1 MNTNFLIE
9 SLCCLYVSDNNL
21 QLCPKFNQGKMRPTG
36 KAETDRSIH
45 DPFSETSDAR
55 RHEYDNCG
63 HVQFNAKMTESSG
76 VSDSVSA
83 SVEKTGGSYEKGLF
97 P

>member
-1 MNTNFLIE
+1 
-9 SLCCLYVSDNNL
+9 
-21 QLCPKFNQGKMRPTG
+21 MRPIG

-55 RHEYDNCG
+55 RYECDNCG
-63 HVQFNAKMTESSG
+63 RVQFNAKMTKSVG
-76 VSDSVSA
+76 ASDSASA
-83 SVEKTGGSYEKGLF
+83 SVEKKNGSYEKGLF